1 MHLLQH
7 DYIDFLSVALICLGV
22 CNPGEAA
29 EKPLRSR
36 VERVA
41 SYLFHNLT
49 LTFGGIEAKSFTVA
63 RSGASTFFARTQS
76 RTAASSGTGSPFW
89 RASFFYRYVVPA
101 EIPLQCRSFQG
112 VDNAPLHHIEIQR
125 CILIFPGLVPVL
137 ITVSPTVFF
146 PVRPSLVAIRCS
158 VSIQLVCSSLFSCHN
173 RGSRAEVV

>member
-49 LTFGGIEAKSFTVA
+49 LTFGGIEAKEVLHGGKVGGLHVFSREPSPVQRLRRGQEVPSGEHPFLSL
-63 RSGASTFFARTQS
+63 RSAS
-76 RTAASSGTGSPFW
+76 
-89 RASFFYRYVVPA
+89 
-101 EIPLQCRSFQG
+101 
-112 VDNAPLHHIEIQR
+112 
-125 CILIFPGLVPVL
+125 
-137 ITVSPTVFF
+137 
-146 PVRPSLVAIRCS
+146 
-158 VSIQLVCSSLFSCHN
+158 
-173 RGSRAEVV
+173 